1 MDSIIIPLLHSI
13 FMLLQPLLLIII
25 KNNVIFDYL
34 FLLCT
39 YLTLLH
45 WTFLNGECIIT
56 YNYKKKQNPN
66 YIPGQDLHTNEMSLV
81 LNDYKYII
89 KFVIILTNI
98 LLMFG
103 LYNLFN
109 RNNISLFINCS
120 FLILYEIYYFG
131 LYFYTNHH
139 KNKDFL
145 LFQETIK
152 KLILLWGVFFLY
164 NLNI

>member
-1 MDSIIIPLLHSI
+1 MDFITPLLHSI
-13 FMLLQPLLLIII
+13 FTVFQPLLILII
-25 KNNVIFDYL
+25 KNNVILDYT
-34 FLLCT
+34 FLLFT

-66 YIPGQDLHTNEMSLV
+66 YIPGQHLHSNEMSLV